1 MLRKLAK
8 GSHGFGGGNGRAAA
22 PLSIIGSDVRIVG
35 NIITQG
41 EMQID
46 GQVEGDIACARLVV
60 GEGARI
66 TGEVKADSV
75 RIHGRVEGRI
85 IATAVTIARSAE
97 VVGDITHDTL
107 EMEAGGRLEGH
118 LIRKDS
124 QPAPALPAQLPT
136 KPPALEA
143 PRPAPAAVARDEV
156 EDEAEGEL
164 AEAAQ

>member
-8 GSHGFGGGNGRAAA
+8 GSNGFGAANGRTAT
-22 PLSIIGSDVRIVG
+22 PLSIIGADVRIVG

-66 TGEVKADSV
+66 VGEVTADNV

-97 VVGDITHDTL
+97 VVGDITHETL
-107 EMEAGGRLEGH
+107 EIEAGGRLEGR
-118 LIRKDS
+118 LIRKS
-124 QPAPALPAQLPT
+124 PHPAVAT
-136 KPPALEA
+136 PALEA
-143 PRPAPAAVARDEV
+143 PRPAPAAIA
-156 EDEAEGEL
+156 EA